1 MSVISLVKVSDLLGL
16 SSTLHLLFEVVNKQV
31 LPKEK
36 TDMHGVNLLLFS
48 GGNRVTRRNY
58 TCQQS
63 VKTTKF
69 IWLVEFWR
77 QTVKLLRSRVWW
89 DSKAMKMLTA
99 RPLCCH
105 WGGGG
110 ESSHIAVP
118 FFLKFNIHTIEEMLR
133 TIQMKSWLHFFLL
146 PLSTCIQTIS
156 TPKYTFFVSRIISC
170 FHNKSLKFRVLHLY
184 FLFPHSLTDSNYRN
198 LKVHILYFENSMRS
212 TAF

>member
-1 MSVISLVKVSDLLGL
+1 MSVISLVKVSDLLGP

-110 ESSHIAVP
+110 IVTHCSTVFFKVQHSHNWGDVKNYP
-118 FFLKFNIHTIEEMLR
+118 NEELV
-133 TIQMKSWLHFFLL
+133 
-146 PLSTCIQTIS
+146 
-156 TPKYTFFVSRIISC
+156 TFFSPSSFHMHSNHFNSKIHLLC
-170 FHNKSLKFRVLHLY
+170 FENN
-184 FLFPHSLTDSNYRN
+184 FLFSQ
-198 LKVHILYFENSMRS
+198 
-212 TAF
+212 